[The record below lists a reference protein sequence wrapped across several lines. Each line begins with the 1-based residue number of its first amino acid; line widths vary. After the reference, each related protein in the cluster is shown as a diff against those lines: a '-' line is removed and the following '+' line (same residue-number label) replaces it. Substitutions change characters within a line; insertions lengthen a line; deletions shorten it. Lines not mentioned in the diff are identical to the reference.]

1 MSSRRAGRSRH
12 RSHTRAKGAPPARDI
27 VLALSVVTM
36 AAGAGLTVVAGGGQD
51 GPADRVAADAAG
63 TAHDTEG
70 GAAGRASLPASPDP
84 RESTSAS
91 PGADGAGKPGKS
103 EKSGKPARGA
113 TPSASAPASGSASAS
128 AGGADPGRAAGNE
141 RDRSGAAGSEGTAGS
156 GGGKGAGAP
165 GADAPEDSGPQAQV
179 LALVNR
185 ERAAAGCRP
194 VTADARLTRAA
205 EDYSDTMAASGVL
218 SHTGPDGST
227 MAGRVE
233 AAGYAWSNL
242 GENIAQGQPDAAS
255 VMKAWMNSPGHR
267 ANILN
272 CAFEELGVGVHF
284 GDGGP
289 WWTQNFGT
297 GR

>member
-12 RSHTRAKGAPPARDI
+12 RSHARAKGAPPARNI

-63 TAHDTEG
+63 TAHDTED

-194 VTADARLTRAA
+194 VTADAQLTRAA

>member
-1 MSSRRAGRSRH
+1 MSPRRAGRSRH
-12 RSHTRAKGAPPARDI
+12 RSHARPKGAPPARNI
-27 VLALSVVTM
+27 VLALGVVTM

-51 GPADRVAADAAG
+51 GPADRVAADAAD
-63 TAHDTEG
+63 TAHDTEDAVAG
-70 GAAGRASLPASPDP
+70 GASPSASSGPD
-84 RESTSAS
+84 ESVSAS
-91 PGADGAGKPGKS
+91 PGADRAGEPVKSGEPEEPGKS
-103 EKSGKPARGA
+103 ARGA
-113 TPSASAPASGSASAS
+113 APSASAPASGST
-128 AGGADPGRAAGNE
+128 GGAEPDRAA
-141 RDRSGAAGSEGTAGS
+141 RSGQSRTAGSEGTVKP
-156 GGGKGAGAP
+156 GGGGDAGAP
-165 GADAPEDSGPQAQV
+165 GADTPGDGGPQERV

-194 VTADARLTRAA
+194 VTADARLARAA